1 LFFMLIRWTI
11 PRFRF
16 DQLMGLAWQTLIP
29 LSIANLVL
37 VMIVQQNKFSPWV
50 LLPAQVGLLIG
61 VAALRLRKPTVP
73 EVVRTGKHP
82 ALIEV

>member
-1 LFFMLIRWTI
+1 
-11 PRFRF
+11 
-16 DQLMGLAWQTLIP
+16 
-29 LSIANLVL
+29 
-37 VMIVQQNKFSPWV
+37 MIVQQYKLSPWV